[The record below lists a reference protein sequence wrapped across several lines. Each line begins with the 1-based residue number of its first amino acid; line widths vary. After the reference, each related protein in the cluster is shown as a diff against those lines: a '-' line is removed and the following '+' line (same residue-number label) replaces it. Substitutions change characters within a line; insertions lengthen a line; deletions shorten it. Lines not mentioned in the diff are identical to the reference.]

1 MAGYFILLLSMYWTK
16 VLSTAVGPSA
26 VNFLESPVFIRMNIL
41 IFLLLFGFSRGM
53 DPMIFSG
60 LCGVAS
66 AGVGFVAGS
75 AIFKSVWRVW
85 NKEIAQKLHEV
96 WPVCLSLSRVQ
107 RKSVFHFAIRASC
120 S

>member
-1 MAGYFILLLSMYWTK
+1 MPTG
-16 VLSTAVGPSA
+16 
-26 VNFLESPVFIRMNIL
+26 NFLSFYCKFSGEPCFYWDEYPY
-41 IFLLLFGFSRGM
+41 FLVLFGFSRGM

-96 WPVCLSLSRVQ
+96 WTVC
-107 RKSVFHFAIRASC
+107 
-120 S
+120 